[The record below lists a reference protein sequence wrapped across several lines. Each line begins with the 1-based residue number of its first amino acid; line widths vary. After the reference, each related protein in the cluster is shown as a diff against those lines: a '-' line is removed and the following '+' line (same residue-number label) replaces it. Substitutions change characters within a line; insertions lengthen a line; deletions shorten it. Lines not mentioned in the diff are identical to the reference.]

1 MKFTVKPKVETT
13 EQLNLRI
20 PSSLRQHIDS
30 VRGLADESGVD
41 YNATLIGVIAEF
53 NSELE
58 AQLQRSKN
66 KASGPGNP
74 AS

>member
-1 MKFTVKPKVETT
+1 MKFIVKPKVETT

-20 PSSLRQHIDS
+20 PSSLRQRIDS

-41 YNATLIGVIAEF
+41 YNATLIGVIDQF

-58 AQLQRSKN
+58 TQLRQSRN
-66 KASGPGNP
+66 KTNGSGNP